1 MSEPSE
7 QPDAPVLQVID
18 IGAMLDVEGK
28 QWPTAVIDAEGHPAI
43 TDLARVHAVEGIGD
57 IRTEAVAMPLAAE
70 LVSDDATHIFLL
82 AVMITKPVEC
92 TFGVSFV
99 LPAQGQV
106 LVEAASAGNL
116 VIATTSPD
124 EISEQNQP
132 LWLAIDVEADL
143 LEQAIA
149 DLP

>member
-1 MSEPSE
+1 MSESSE
-7 QPDAPVLQVID
+7 QPDAPVFQVLD
-18 IGAMLDVEGK
+18 IGAMLDVDGN

-70 LVSDDATHIFLL
+70 HMSAEATHLFLL
-82 AVMITKPVEC
+82 AVVITKPVHC

-106 LVEAASAGNL
+106 LVEAAAAGNL
-116 VIATTSPD
+116 VIATTPPD
-124 EISEQNQP
+124 EINEQNQP

-149 DLP
+149 NLP

>member
-1 MSEPSE
+1 MSESSE
-7 QPDAPVLQVID
+7 KPDAPVFQVID

-82 AVMITKPVEC
+82 AVMISKPVEC

-106 LVEAASAGNL
+106 LVEAAAAGSL

-124 EISEQNQP
+124 EINEQNQP
-132 LWLAIDVEADL
+132 LWLAIDVETDL
-143 LEQAIA
+143 LERAIA

>member
-1 MSEPSE
+1 MSESSE
-7 QPDAPVLQVID
+7 QPDAPVFQVID
-18 IGAMLDVEGK
+18 IGAMLDVDGK
-28 QWPTAVIDAEGHPAI
+28 QWPTAVIDAQGHPAI

-57 IRTEAVAMPLAAE
+57 IHTEAVAMPLAAE
-70 LVSDDATHIFLL
+70 LVSDEATHIFLL
-82 AVMITKPVEC
+82 AVMITNPVEC

-124 EISEQNQP
+124 EINEQNQP
-132 LWLAIDVEADL
+132 LWLAIDVETDL

-149 DLP
+149 NLP

>member
-1 MSEPSE
+1 MRH
-7 QPDAPVLQVID
+7 
-18 IGAMLDVEGK
+18 G
-28 QWPTAVIDAEGHPAI
+28 
-43 TDLARVHAVEGIGD
+43 DLARVHAVEGIGD
-57 IRTEAVAMPLAAE
+57 IHTEAVAMPLAAE
-70 LVSDDATHIFLL
+70 LVSDEATHIFLL

-124 EISEQNQP
+124 EINEQNQP
-132 LWLAIDVEADL
+132 LWLAIDVETDL

-149 DLP
+149 NLP

>member
-1 MSEPSE
+1 MSESFE
-7 QPDAPVLQVID
+7 QPAAPVFQVID
-18 IGAMLDVEGK
+18 IGAMLDVDGK

-70 LVSDDATHIFLL
+70 LVSDEATHIFLL
-82 AVMITKPVEC
+82 AVMITRPVEC

-106 LVEAASAGNL
+106 LVEAAATGSL

-124 EISEQNQP
+124 AINEQNQP
-132 LWLAIDVEADL
+132 LWLAIDVETDL

-149 DLP
+149 NLP